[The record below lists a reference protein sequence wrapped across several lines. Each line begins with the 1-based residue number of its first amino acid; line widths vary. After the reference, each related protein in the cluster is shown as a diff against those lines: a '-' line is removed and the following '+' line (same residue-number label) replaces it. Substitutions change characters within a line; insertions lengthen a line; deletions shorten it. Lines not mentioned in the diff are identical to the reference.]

1 MTTPYNELRKLSQDS
16 ALIELFIIDLTQ
28 IGGGVY
34 RFCNEA
40 SASGGAQVLG
50 GVPYYPL
57 PIVMEGWGINS
68 TGAPQKPSVSVSNV
82 SGELLSMVVNLGDL
96 VGGKITRVKIFAKNL
111 DDGTSPDSSRIIGP
125 EEYLIDQKTLHT
137 NRQISWALSV
147 AWDRPGTK
155 LPIRQALKD
164 PTSNSTGFPALS
176 RKMVQ

>member
-16 ALIELFIIDLTQ
+16 PLIELFIVDLTQ
-28 IGGGVY
+28 IGGGVH

-40 SASGGAQVLG
+40 SAAGGAQMLG
-50 GVPYYPL
+50 GVAYYPL
-57 PIVMEGWGINS
+57 PIIMDGWGINS
-68 TGAPQKPSVSVSNV
+68 NGAPQKPTVTVSNV
-82 SGELLSMVVNLGDL
+82 SRELLSAVVNMGDL
-96 VGGKITRVKIFAKNL
+96 VGGKISRVKIFAKNL
-111 DDGTSPDSSRIIGP
+111 DGGASPDSSRIIGP

-137 NRQISWALSV
+137 NKVISWTLSV
-147 AWDRPGTK
+147 PWDRPGTK